1 MIQIFARGTRTI
13 MLEIDE
19 ETTVLDF
26 KNMLWDR
33 EGVPASR
40 ILVVFAGKILS
51 DDRSLKSYGI
61 CQESTI
67 HWRVRFGP

>member
-1 MIQIFARGTRTI
+1 MIQIFARGGRTI

-19 ETTVLDF
+19 ETTVLDL
-26 KNMLWDR
+26 KNKIWDR
-33 EGVPASR
+33 EGIPATR
-40 ILVVFAGKILS
+40 LLVTFAGKLLS
-51 DDRSLKSYGI
+51 DERSLESYGI